1 MTTIETRHGG
11 QDDAT
16 HAALL
21 NKMRAAVLGANDGIV
36 SVAALI
42 MGVAGATTD
51 SFAILVAGLAGL
63 VAGALSMAA
72 GEYVSVSAQRDS
84 ERARFVETGRDA
96 EAHHLVSAW
105 AAAWSSMVAF
115 TVGAAIPLLAMV
127 VSPPSIRVAATAV
140 AVVAA
145 LVITGLTSAK
155 AGRAAPGPAVFRV
168 VAGGSIA
175 MGVTYAIGALVGLS
189 L

>member
-1 MTTIETRHGG
+1 MVTDE
-11 QDDAT
+11 AS

-21 NKMRAAVLGANDGIV
+21 NRMRAAVLGANDGIV

-42 MGVAGATTD
+42 MGVAGATVD

-84 ERARFVETGRDA
+84 ERVRLATIGEDGGSHRP
-96 EAHHLVSAW
+96 VSAW
-105 AAAWSSMVAF
+105 AAAGASMAAF
-115 TVGAAIPLLAMV
+115 TAGALVPLLTMVLTPASVRVGAA
-127 VSPPSIRVAATAV
+127 AV
-140 AVVAA
+140 AVVVA
-145 LVITGLTSAK
+145 LVLTGWTSAR
-155 AGRAAPGPAVFRV
+155 AGGAAVRPAVFRV
-168 VAGGSIA
+168 VAGGLLA
-175 MGVTYAIGALVGLS
+175 MGVTYAIGALVRMS

>member
-1 MTTIETRHGG
+1 MMTIEAPRVVT
-11 QDDAT
+11 DDAS

-21 NKMRAAVLGANDGIV
+21 NRMRAAVLGANDGIV

-42 MGVAGATTD
+42 MGVAGATVD

-84 ERARFVETGRDA
+84 ERVRLAETGQSVGSGG
-96 EAHHLVSAW
+96 LVSAW
-105 AAAWSSMVAF
+105 AAAWASMAAF
-115 TVGAAIPLLAMV
+115 TAGALVPLLTMV
-127 VSPPSIRVAATAV
+127 LTPPSVRVGATAV

-145 LVITGLTSAK
+145 LVITGWTSAR
-155 AGRAAPGPAVFRV
+155 AGGAAVWPAVLRV
-168 VAGGSIA
+168 VAGGLLA
-175 MGVTYAIGALVGLS
+175 MGVTYAIGALVGMS